1 MISTLR
7 QKYSHLYGKNVNV
20 EEMDDRFLSLT
31 SNHKAL
37 FGKDNPMIFSASGR
51 TEIAGNHT
59 DHNLGLVIGASIN
72 LDTIAAVTKRDDMIV
87 NFCSEGFPKC
97 TIDISDLEIKEEEK
111 NTTASLL
118 RGVAKAFKDRGFDIK
133 GFDANVTSKVL
144 RGSGLSSSASV
155 EVLIGEIFN
164 SLYGDDSLS
173 PVEIAKIGQYAENVY
188 FGKPSGLL
196 DQLSCAYGG
205 IIGIDFENKT
215 EPKVEPLS
223 FDFADYDLEMVITDT
238 RGCHA
243 DLTDEYA
250 AVPPEM
256 REIAHFY
263 GKENLREVDFNAF
276 IKDLG
281 KIRECV
287 KNDRAI
293 LRAYHF
299 FKENDRVRYMLSELK
314 EGDIDTFLYNVTE
327 SGNSSFRFLQNV
339 YPSSCP
345 SEQGVSLAIALSEDI
360 LDGEGAV
367 RVHGGGFAGTIQ
379 AYVPKRLLSRYIEGM
394 ESLFG
399 KGCTTVISV
408 RSLPVA
414 RIY

>member
-7 QKYSHLYGKNVNV
+7 QKYTVLYGKDVNA
-20 EEMDDRFLSLT
+20 EEMDKRFISLVE
-31 SNHKAL
+31 NHKSL
-37 FGKDNPMIFSASGR
+37 FGKDNPMIFSAAGR

-59 DHNLGLVIGASIN
+59 DHNLGLVIGAAIN
-72 LDTIAAVTKRDDMIV
+72 LDTIAAASKRDDIII
-87 NFCSEGFPKC
+87 NFHSEGFPKC
-97 TIDISDLEIKEEEK
+97 TIDLSDLEIKEDEI

-118 RGVAKAFKDRGFDIK
+118 RGIARAFMDRGVEI
-133 GFDANVTSKVL
+133 GGWDANVTSKVL

-155 EVLIGEIFN
+155 EVLIAEIFN
-164 SLYGDDSLS
+164 ALYAGDSIS
-173 PVEIAKIGQYAENVY
+173 SVELAKIGQYAENVY

-205 IIGIDFENKT
+205 IVGIDFENKT
-215 EPKVEPLS
+215 EPKVESLS
-223 FDFADYDLEMVITDT
+223 FDFSDFDLDMVITDT

-276 IKDLG
+276 IKDIAQ
-281 KIRECV
+281 IREKV

-299 FKENDRVRYMLSELK
+299 FKENERVRYMLKELK
-314 EGDIDTFLYNVTE
+314 EGDVDTFLYNVTE

-339 YPSSCP
+339 YPASCP
-345 SEQGVSLAIALSEDI
+345 KEQGVALAIALSEDI

-379 AYVPKRLLSRYIEGM
+379 AYVPKRLLKRYIERM

-399 KGCTTVISV
+399 EGCTTVIAI

-414 RIY
+414 RIF

>member
-1 MISTLR
+1 M
-7 QKYSHLYGKNVNV
+7 LYGKNVNV
-20 EEMDDRFLSLT
+20 EEMDERFLSLS
-31 SNHKAL
+31 SNHKVL

-59 DHNLGLVIGASIN
+59 DHNLGLVIGAAIN
-72 LDTIAAVTKRDDMIV
+72 LDTIAAVTKRDDMVI
-87 NFCSEGFPKC
+87 NFCSEGFSKC

-118 RGVAKAFKDRGFDIK
+118 RGVAKAFKDRGFEIK

-164 SLYGDDSLS
+164 SLYGEDSLS

-205 IIGIDFENKT
+205 IVGIDFENKT
-215 EPKVEPLS
+215 EPKIEPIS
-223 FDFADYDLEMVITDT
+223 FDFSDYELEMVITDT

-256 REIAHFY
+256 REIAHYY
-263 GKENLREVDFNAF
+263 GKENLRQVDFNEF
-276 IKDLG
+276 IRDMG
-281 KIRECV
+281 KIREKV

-314 EGDIDTFLYNVTE
+314 EGNIDTFLYNVTE

-345 SEQGVSLAIALSEDI
+345 GEQGVSLALALSEDI

-379 AYVPKRLLSRYIEGM
+379 AYVPKRLLPRYIEAM

-399 KGCTTVISV
+399 KECTTVISV